1 MDLWIIMQPVSI
13 LIEAA
18 IVVLACMLA
27 TRRHRRWGWFLA
39 VTFAIYV
46 LYDTARYF
54 ALNIPGDLLAVL
66 FFIASISALWAV
78 WQAFSGHPEHEPD

>member
-1 MDLWIIMQPVSI
+1 MDLQIIIQPVSI

-27 TRRHRRWGWFLA
+27 TRRHQRWGWFLA

-46 LYDTARYF
+46 LYDTARF
-54 ALNIPGDLLAVL
+54 MSLAIPADILAVL
-66 FFIASISALWAV
+66 FFVASISALWAV
-78 WQAFSGHPEHEPD
+78 WQAYSGYPERLKE